1 MKIETFETGLK
12 RTLYLILPFSEITI
26 IDGVSIGQRF
36 ILIDYHYKGSKYVT
50 KLEYDSRKLEL
61 PYTDIPERIVD
72 MLVMKLHKEIDK
84 LVVFEEE

>member
-1 MKIETFETGLK
+1 MKIETFETTLK
-12 RTLYLILPFSEITI
+12 QTIYLILPFSEITI

-36 ILIDYHYKGSKYVT
+36 ILIDYFYKGSKYVT

-61 PYTDIPERIVD
+61 PYTDISEKILD

-84 LVVFEEE
+84 LVVFGVE